1 MANVRLGII
10 GPGKITTRF
19 LKGCGLSSGIEVV
32 AAASRD
38 FDKAVKFCAEHG
50 IEHAF
55 GNYEEMCASGLID
68 AVYIATPPFTHYE
81 LVKMCLN
88 HNVHVLCEKPFLTD
102 SKQIEEVFEL
112 ARSKGKLLMEAMKAV
127 YTPTTLQVK
136 KWLADK
142 VIGELVYA
150 EASDSYKS
158 PYEHDHWVFYKGR
171 MGGGILD
178 VGVYP
183 IAYLLYLIDSPIV
196 SSTGMKVLGE
206 TGVDEVMQI
215 LINFE
220 NGVMGSVRAGLK
232 VNMQNKAI
240 FYGTK
245 GYIEVSDFW
254 KCTEAKLKL
263 EGQEEISWKS
273 DFESDFQFEIQH
285 FIDCIKKGALESP
298 VMSKQFSMKMIDLI
312 NSNL

>member
-1 MANVRLGII
+1 MTNIRLGII

-19 LKGCGLSSGIEVV
+19 LKGCALSTGIDVV

-38 FDKAVKFCAEHG
+38 YDKAVKFCADHG

-81 LVKMCLN
+81 LVKMCLK
-88 HNVHVLCEKPFLTD
+88 HNIHVLCEKPFLQNSD
-102 SKQIEEVFEL
+102 QIEEVFAL
-112 ARSKGKLLMEAMKAV
+112 AKSKGKLLMEAMKAV
-127 YTPTTLQVK
+127 YTPTTLQVQ

-158 PYEHDHWVFYKGR
+158 PYEHDHWVFYKEG

-183 IAYLLYLIDSPIV
+183 IAYLLYLIDSPVV
-196 SSTGMKVLGE
+196 SSTHMQVLGE

-215 LINFE
+215 LIKFE
-220 NGVMGSVRAGLK
+220 NGVMGSVRGGLI

-245 GYIEVSDFW
+245 GSIEISDFW
-254 KCTEAKLKL
+254 KTTQAKLMV
-263 EGQEEISWKS
+263 EGQDEIIWKS
-273 DFESDFQFEIQH
+273 DFESDFHFEIQH

-298 VMSKQFSMKMIDLI
+298 VMSKQFSIKMINLI
-312 NSNL
+312 NHNR